1 LSEYEL
7 VSGKSTLFVVGSASR
22 TANQRA
28 LCIRGPMFAGKLADT
43 GLLQSIK
50 EVLLRSGGFNAGLQ
64 LSAARPA
71 AANQTIRA
79 GTFFR
84 RGEVAGCDQPF
95 RNHGP
100 DSGLQRPK
108 CQI

>member
-1 LSEYEL
+1 
-7 VSGKSTLFVVGSASR
+7 
-22 TANQRA
+22 
-28 LCIRGPMFAGKLADT
+28 MFAGKLADT
-43 GLLQSIK
+43 RLLQSGK
-50 EVLLRSGGFNAGLQ
+50 EVLLRSGGYHAGLQ

-79 GTFFR
+79 ETFFR

-95 RNHGP
+95 RDHGP